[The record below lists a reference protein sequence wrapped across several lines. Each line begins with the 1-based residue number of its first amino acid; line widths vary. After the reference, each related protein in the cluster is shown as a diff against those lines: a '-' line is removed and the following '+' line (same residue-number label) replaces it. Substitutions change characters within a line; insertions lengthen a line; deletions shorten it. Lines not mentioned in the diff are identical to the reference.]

1 MGVRGTLVDT
11 AVSLFEQQAVKK
23 VDWISSIELLC
34 WFFTLA
40 LLFLELRFVFMPME
54 KRVLETLQKYQQ
66 QKEFAEQVSNNKEH
80 FIARASHEFRTPLQ
94 GLITSIDE
102 LRIPSS
108 QQDIQRQA
116 RYCSA
121 RLLAMLDEL
130 QDLAVD
136 VARQAGDFLSQSKLE
151 KKEVY

>member
-1 MGVRGTLVDT
+1 
-11 AVSLFEQQAVKK
+11 
-23 VDWISSIELLC
+23 
-34 WFFTLA
+34 
-40 LLFLELRFVFMPME
+40 
-54 KRVLETLQKYQQ
+54 
-66 QKEFAEQVSNNKEH
+66 EH

-102 LRIPSS
+102 LKIPTS

-130 QDLAVD
+130 QDL
-136 VARQAGDFLSQSKLE
+136 QALSLNRWSLNPTSDNLLTTINKVLV
-151 KKEVY
+151 VYEYGC